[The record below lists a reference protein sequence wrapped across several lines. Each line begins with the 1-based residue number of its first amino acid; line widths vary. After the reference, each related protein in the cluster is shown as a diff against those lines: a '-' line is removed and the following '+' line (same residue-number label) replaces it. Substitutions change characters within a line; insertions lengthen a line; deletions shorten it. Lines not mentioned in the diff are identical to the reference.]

1 MKKILKNNRG
11 FTILELLIATA
22 VFSTILL
29 LCSYAL
35 IQIGR
40 VYYKGI
46 TMTRTQ
52 ETARTI
58 MEDIA
63 QSIQFSGQGVN
74 VLAPSGGLKGIC
86 IDSRRYSYREGIKLG
101 NNPSRHVLVADDGVA
116 CGSGTPILNVNDV
129 SVVNA
134 STNPREFLS
143 EQTRLSALEVTLL
156 DATTQLYS
164 VRVKVVAGDNDLLDN
179 PATPDASCRSGISG
193 GQFCAV
199 ADISTI
205 VQKRL
210 N

>member
-1 MKKILKNNRG
+1 MKKVLNDNRG

-22 VFSTILL
+22 AFSTILL
-29 LCSYAL
+29 LSSSAL
-35 IQIGR
+35 IQVGR

-46 TMTRTQ
+46 TTARTQ
-52 ETARTI
+52 EIARTI
-58 MEDIA
+58 MEDVA

-74 VLAPSGGLKGIC
+74 FLSPSGGLEGIC

-101 NNPSRHVLVADDGVA
+101 DNPSHHVLVADDGVA
-116 CGSGTPILNVNDV
+116 CGSGTPILNVND
-129 SVVNA
+129 SSAVNGA
-134 STNPREFLS
+134 TNPREFLD
-143 EQTRLSALEVTLL
+143 EQTRLSTLEVTLV

-164 VRVKVVAGDNDLLDN
+164 IRVKVAAGNDDLLDN
-179 PATPDASCRSGISG
+179 PTTPSALCRTGVSG

-199 ADISTI
+199 ADITTI